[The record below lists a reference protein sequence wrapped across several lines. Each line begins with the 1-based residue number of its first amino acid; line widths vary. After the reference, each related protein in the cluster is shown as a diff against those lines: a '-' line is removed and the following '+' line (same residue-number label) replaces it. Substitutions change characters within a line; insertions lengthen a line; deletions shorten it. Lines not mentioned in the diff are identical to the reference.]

1 VTGTIIMLSIL
12 AIPYLLRG
20 VTYTDCKMSALS
32 FDELERVRLMGPQD
46 QETLVRKLST
56 RAIEPQQK

>member
-1 VTGTIIMLSIL
+1 MLSIL
-12 AIPYLLRG
+12 PIPYLLRG
-20 VTYTDCKMSALS
+20 ITYTHYKMSALS
-32 FDELERVRLMGPQD
+32 FDELERVRLMGLQD